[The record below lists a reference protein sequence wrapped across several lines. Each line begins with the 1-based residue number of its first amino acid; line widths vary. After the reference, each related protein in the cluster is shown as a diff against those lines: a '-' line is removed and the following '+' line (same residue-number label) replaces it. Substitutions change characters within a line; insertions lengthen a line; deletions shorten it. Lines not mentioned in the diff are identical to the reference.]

1 MGHAAAAGRV
11 SAVQPS
17 RAEEKS
23 LKETAA
29 MDPVSL
35 AAAAGLRDSAAS
47 AVHQNPSQKYSTV
60 LIPVHEIQ

>member
-1 MGHAAAAGRV
+1 M
-11 SAVQPS
+11 QPS

-35 AAAAGLRDSAAS
+35 AAAAAGLRDSAAS